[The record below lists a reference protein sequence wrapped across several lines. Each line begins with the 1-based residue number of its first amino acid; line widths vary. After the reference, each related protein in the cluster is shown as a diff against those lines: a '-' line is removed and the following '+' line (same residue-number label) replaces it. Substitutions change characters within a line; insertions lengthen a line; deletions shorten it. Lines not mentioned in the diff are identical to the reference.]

1 VRQSERTVLDVL
13 ALRLRIPGCES
24 PIERKTKKG
33 ERSARH
39 YPLPTHMDTLR
50 YVLGI
55 PSLRPKK
62 WLSFLRI
69 WGSVYHPRYD
79 FKTMIH
85 VLEAAT
91 ALQVFQH
98 GRIPPRTTEVRTGL
112 RRVFLRTFTL
122 VKACQQ
128 TALRAGCLRRGVRE
142 MRGYSLDSCRPRET
156 SAILY
161 TADIDAKLVC
171 VQYQETVGGEAVGEG
186 VQRERRKQVRL

>member
-1 VRQSERTVLDVL
+1 
-13 ALRLRIPGCES
+13 
-24 PIERKTKKG
+24 
-33 ERSARH
+33 
-39 YPLPTHMDTLR
+39 MDTLR

-128 TALRAGCLRRGVRE
+128 TALRAGCLRRESG
-142 MRGYSLDSCRPRET
+142 
-156 SAILY
+156 
-161 TADIDAKLVC
+161 KC
-171 VQYQETVGGEAVGEG
+171 VVTVSIV
-186 VQRERRKQVRL
+186 VVLERRQRFCTPLILTRNWFAFNTKRRWVEKRWVKEYKERGENRCAYDCCCC